1 MSAKNDISARFIEAY
16 EALLIRK
23 DVSDKRDF
31 ATKLGISA
39 SMVTEISKGRSSVGT
54 SAIQNMV
61 SQLNVSAEWLLTGRG
76 EMFTDESTTIAKQ
89 QPVIADERLVTQGVT
104 PELITELLN
113 RITEQAAEIGRLQE
127 QIRQMTIE
135 KEKHVSDA
143 PISGTANVG

>member
-54 SAIQNMV
+54 SAIQNI